1 MGQLKV
7 TLTVFIKEIRRSEQ
21 LRLQFESKISVTNMF
36 LTNKMLL
43 LTALELLSVK
53 LLFSMHFSN
62 GFCTNSF
69 YNLTKKL
76 ALTVSCTSLNY

>member
-21 LRLQFESKISVTNMF
+21 LRLQFESEISITNMF

-53 LLFSMHFSN
+53 
-62 GFCTNSF
+62 
-69 YNLTKKL
+69 
-76 ALTVSCTSLNY
+76 